1 MASRTIEEGRIKRLN
16 TYEAKGGDY
25 ILYWMQQSQRAE
37 FNPALEYAIQRA
49 NEAKLPLLVGF
60 GLMDGYPEANVRH
73 YRFMLEG
80 LQDAQRTLA
89 RRKIPLVLQRGAPDE
104 VALKLAKKASLVV
117 CDRGYLRHQKQWRK
131 TVAEKA
137 SCPVIQVEGDVVV
150 PVEAASGKAEYAART
165 LRPKIHRLWSAY
177 LVELSPTPLKTDSL
191 GLGIKGLDLENLDT
205 VLAKLDLDRTVP
217 PVSHRFRGG
226 TSEAKRLL
234 ARFLTEHLP
243 EYEES
248 RPHPET
254 THVSHMSKYLHF
266 GQVSPVEVAL
276 AARESKAADHQRE
289 NFLEELIV
297 RRELAQNFAE
307 YSPHY
312 DSFACVPE
320 WARKTLDKHRSDAR
334 HHQYTREQLEQART
348 HDPYWN
354 AATREMRYTG
364 YMHNAMRMYWGKKIL
379 EWSSTPEHAHA
390 TTLALNNRY
399 FLDGRDANSYANIG
413 WLFGLHDRPWG
424 EREIFGTVRYMS
436 SGGLERKADMEAYL
450 EKVDTLVAEAKAAG
464 VRFEGD

>member
-1 MASRTIEEGRIKRLN
+1 MASRTIEEGRIQRLN
-16 TYEAKGGDY
+16 TRESRGGEY

-37 FNPALEYAIQRA
+37 FNPALEYAIQKA
-49 NEAKLPLLVGF
+49 NETRLPLLVGF

-80 LQDAQRTLA
+80 LQDTQRALA
-89 RRKIPLVLQRGAPDE
+89 RRKIPLVLQRGAPDA
-104 VALKLAKKASLVV
+104 VALKLARHAALVV
-117 CDRGYLRHQKQWRK
+117 CDRGYLRHQKEWRR

-137 SCPVIQVEGDVVV
+137 PCPVIQVEGDVVV
-150 PVEAASGKAEYAART
+150 PVQAASGKAEYAART

-177 LVELSPTPLKTDSL
+177 LVALAPTPLKVDSL
-191 GLGIKGLDLENLDT
+191 GLGVKGLELENLDA
-205 VLAKLDLDRTVP
+205 VLAKLALNRAVP
-217 PVSHRFRGG
+217 PVSHRFKGG
-226 TSEAKRLL
+226 TGEAKRLL
-234 ARFLTEHLP
+234 RKFVTEHLP
-243 EYEES
+243 EYQES

-266 GQVSPVEVAL
+266 GQISPVEVAL
-276 AARESKAADHQRE
+276 TARESKAADPQRE
-289 NFLEELIV
+289 SFLEELIV

-307 YSPHY
+307 YTPHY
-312 DSFACVPE
+312 DSFDCLPE
-320 WARKTLDKHRSDAR
+320 WARKTLDKHRNDER
-334 HHQYTREQLEQART
+334 HYQYTQEQLERART

-354 AATREMRYTG
+354 AAMREMRYTG

-379 EWSSTPEHAHA
+379 EWSSTPEHGHRTA
-390 TTLALNNRY
+390 LALNNTY
-399 FLDGRDANSYANIG
+399 FLDGRDANSYTNIG
-413 WLFGLHDRPWG
+413 WVFGLHDRPWG

-450 EKVDTLVAEAKAAG
+450 EKVDKLVAEAKAAG

>member
-1 MASRTIEEGRIKRLN
+1 MTSRTIVEGRIKWLN
-16 TYEAKGGDY
+16 ARESRGGDY
-25 ILYWMQQSQRAE
+25 VLYWMQQSQRAE
-37 FNPALEYAIQRA
+37 LNPALEYAIQRA
-49 NEAKLPLLVGF
+49 NEAKLPVLVGF

-80 LQDAQRTLA
+80 LQDTQRALA
-89 RRKIPLVLQRGAPDE
+89 RRKIPLVVQRGNPAE
-104 VALKLAKKASLVV
+104 VALKLARHAALVV
-117 CDRGYLRHQKQWRK
+117 CDRGYLRHQKQWRS
-131 TVAEKA
+131 TVADQA
-137 SCPVIQVEGDVVV
+137 PCPVLQVEGDVVV

-177 LVELSPTPLKTDSL
+177 LVELAPTPLKMDSL
-191 GLGIKGLDLENLDT
+191 GLGVKGLDLEDLDA
-205 VLAKLDLDRTVP
+205 VLAKLDLDRSVP
-217 PVSHRFRGG
+217 PVSHLFKGG

-234 ARFLTEHLP
+234 RRFLTEHLP

-254 THVSHMSKYLHF
+254 NHVSHMSKYLHF
-266 GQVSPVEVAL
+266 GQVSPVQVAL
-276 AARESKAADHQRE
+276 AAREAKVADNQRE
-289 NFLEELIV
+289 SFLEELIV

-312 DSFACVPE
+312 DSFECLPE
-320 WARKTLDKHRSDAR
+320 WARKTLDKHRGDAR
-334 HHQYTREQLEQART
+334 QHPYTKTQLERART

-354 AATREMRYTG
+354 AAMREMRYTG

-379 EWSSTPEHAHA
+379 EWSSTPELAWRTA
-390 TTLALNNRY
+390 LALNNTY

-450 EKVDTLVAEAKAAG
+450 EKVERLVAEAKAAG